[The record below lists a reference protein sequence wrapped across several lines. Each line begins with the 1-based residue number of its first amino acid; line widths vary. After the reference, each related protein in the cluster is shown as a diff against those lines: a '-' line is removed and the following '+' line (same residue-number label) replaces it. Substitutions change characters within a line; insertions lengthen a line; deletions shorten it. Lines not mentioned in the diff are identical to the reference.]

1 MNIFYINSKC
11 NKNTI
16 HYEYYNIQASIAFIR
31 QCPFVCYRFG
41 IGANVYPLILFNPIK
56 QHSTLNRRNYFLAFT
71 IISYQLAGIVNRKD
85 SVPWEPAWFY
95 TLIGLG
101 IVDTFLFVW
110 WMILNVPV
118 LMAQRSQNRMAW
130 QWAETLVEIRG
141 ILADI
146 RGTTKLG
153 CRWNF
158 PKHEFNRPVCL
169 EAHHYL
175 LAHLSQ

>member
-1 MNIFYINSKC
+1 MYDIVQCHNFIDRAWIMLLINLHKGLISEFDKMSDC
-11 NKNTI
+11 MISQSLISTRSGVEMLVLLWNLVGVLAAPQLCCQDTCQISEWLENSTPTTVVRSYSNMSCVI
-16 HYEYYNIQASIAFIR
+16 H
-31 QCPFVCYRFG
+31 
-41 IGANVYPLILFNPIK
+41 
-56 QHSTLNRRNYFLAFT
+56 
-71 IISYQLAGIVNRKD
+71 
-85 SVPWEPAWFY
+85 
-95 TLIGLG
+95 
-101 IVDTFLFVW
+101 
-110 WMILNVPV
+110 V
-118 LMAQRSQNRMAW
+118 LNRMAW

-141 ILADI
+141 TLADI